1 MGFPIY
7 ILFLIHVLYVF
18 MGWELSVEAR
28 VNVVDLHEP
37 GPQKFSQKG
46 GCWLILIPL
55 PRQHGFSDV
64 PHHSWISMWVLGIT
78 LPTEHIPRLFSP
90 FLEHENDGTEN
101 NSGLHTSSSILPLI
115 TQESMRE
122 HTRQQTGA

>member
-1 MGFPIY
+1 MLKLGEKISKLSFKPNGHAMGFPIY
-7 ILFLIHVLYVF
+7 ILFLIHMLYVF

-64 PHHSWISMWVLGIT
+64 PTTAGFLCGCWGSLYQLSIS
-78 LPTEHIPRLFSP
+78 PASFHLF
-90 FLEHENDGTEN
+90 
-101 NSGLHTSSSILPLI
+101 
-115 TQESMRE
+115 
-122 HTRQQTGA
+122 